1 MKQRIIY
8 FTTILFTAVL
18 FFSCSDMLAELNGKK
33 KTGATNGEP
42 LSIELTAGKPQK
54 NGEGGQKLDVTV
66 AITTD
71 SEVKKVVWKKDGSQ
85 VAKKLLEDENAFEA
99 GATND
104 NKKWTFEITATNET
118 DGNGTYTVAVL
129 DGAGRRETEQITID
143 FTKPPKPDGT
153 GITVDYPSATDDSSI
168 KLTWSEPDESEE
180 PNYDHAEITLTY
192 TQDDGNGA
200 TKTSDPVSIT
210 VNKGTKEY
218 IFTET
223 DLTDD
228 KKKDYNFTIK
238 YVNTVGNES
247 DSCTVTAKKYTLT
260 YPTDETG
267 ANTAA
272 KTVLVKDGDG
282 LRADQLPPAL
292 PDTQNHYFAGWYD
305 NSDNTKT
312 LIKEGSTLTGDLTL
326 APKWE
331 CEISYDKGGHGTA
344 PTQTRVDEGAKIT
357 VSKLPVPETTEADKR
372 DFWGFADWYLDSS
385 CSDDKKVT
393 DNYEVTKNTTLYAKW
408 VKGRALTESVKELG
422 INEYIGTAGEATGE
436 TADESTYKI
445 IYVEFGD
452 WPQTIKND
460 EVRIYEDTKK
470 EQGMFTYCL
479 GSDGE
484 WYVKQAENAYYS
496 RYKYSDGSDVGQDGN
511 SEKWF
516 KVEPIKWRVLTDNY
530 SGKKLLLAENILA
543 AGVPYYL
550 NTNNRTIGG
559 STVSPNNYKYS
570 TIRAWLNGKYE
581 DDDTQ
586 EKTYEKGFLQSAFTS
601 AVQSAILDTSV
612 DNSLS
617 TTLPGN
623 YASLDDDVK
632 RKYWSN
638 GENKYASDIPTS
650 DKIFL
655 LSEQEVTTST
665 YGFGEYDSYGVNN
678 TRIRMPTDYARA
690 TGAHQSSTSGYDGQ
704 WWLRS
709 PYYFE
714 SNCAR
719 NVYDGGHV
727 HSHDFVFNTYV
738 GIVPALSISAQE
750 D

>member
-1 MKQRIIY
+1 MKQRITY
-8 FTTILFTAVL
+8 FTAMLFTAVL

-33 KTGATNGEP
+33 KSGSTNGEP

-54 NGEGGQKLDVTV
+54 NGEGGQKLTVTV
-66 AITTD
+66 AVSTD
-71 SEVKKVVWKKDGSQ
+71 SEVKKVVWKKDGTEI
-85 VAKKLLEDENAFEA
+85 AKRLLEDENASEA

-104 NKKWTFEITATNET
+104 NKKWTFEITAANET

-153 GITVDYPSATDDSSI
+153 GITVDYPSAADDTSI
-168 KLTWSEPDESEE
+168 KLTWSEPDESAE

-200 TKTSDPVSIT
+200 TKTSAPVTIS

-218 IFTET
+218 TFSEK

-238 YVNTVGNES
+238 YVDTVGNES
-247 DSCTVTAKKYTLT
+247 DPCSVTATKYTLS
-260 YPTDETG
+260 YPTGTD
-267 ANTAA
+267 TAT
-272 KTVLVKDGDG
+272 KTVLVKDGG
-282 LRADQLPPAL
+282 KLKADQLPPAL
-292 PDTQNHYFAGWYD
+292 PDTNDHYFAGWYD
-305 NSDNTKT
+305 SNDSTKT
-312 LIKEGSTLTGDLTL
+312 LIKEGSRLTGDVSL

-331 CEISYDKGGHGTA
+331 CAISYDKGEHGTA

-357 VSKLPVPETTEADKR
+357 VSKLPVPEPTEADKR

-460 EVRIYEDTKK
+460 EVRVYEDTKK

-484 WYVKQAENAYYS
+484 WYVNYENRWY
-496 RYKYSDGSDVGQDGN
+496 
-511 SEKWF
+511 
-516 KVEPIKWRVLTDNY
+516 KVEPIKWRVLTKEFDHDNEE
-530 SGKKLLLAENILA
+530 STEKQWLLLAENILA

-550 NTNNRTIGG
+550 NKNERTIGG
-559 STVSPNNYKYS
+559 STVYPNNYKYS

-586 EKTYEKGFLQSAFTS
+586 EKTYENGFLQSAFTS
-601 AVQSAILDTSV
+601 AVQNALQATKV
-612 DNSLS
+612 DNSDES
-617 TTLPGN
+617 TTDAGGNLPKATK
-623 YASLDDDVK
+623 YKCDD
-632 RKYWSN
+632 
-638 GENKYASDIPTS
+638 TS

-655 LSEQEVTTST
+655 LSEKEVTTGA
-665 YGFGEYDSYGVNN
+665 YGFDVYNAYKGDKKHNESA
-678 TRIRMPTDYARA
+678 RIRVTTDYARA
-690 TGAHQSSTSGYDGQ
+690 TGAYQPSTSGYGGW

-709 PYYFE
+709 PYCY
-714 SNCAR
+714 SSYYAR
-719 NVYDGGHV
+719 YVDDDGRANT
-727 HSHDFVFNTYV
+727 DFDVDDTYG
-738 GIVPALSISAQE
+738 GIVPALSISAQ
-750 D
+750 